1 LPISHRDALPFLKA
15 LDGHGTSGE
24 LINRDGWNSGLD
36 ATYST
41 GPAPGITVSLTNFM
55 EEKITPTWDVIGT
68 INGTNPD
75 ETIVI
80 GNHRDAWIVG
90 GAADPNSGSAIL
102 IELTKA
108 FGKLLESG
116 WKPRRNMY
124 VYRYPFFRT
133 TEGSS

>member
-1 LPISHRDALPFLKA
+1 LPFPKA

-24 LINRDGWNSGLD
+24 LINRDGWSGGLD

-55 EEKITPTWDVIGT
+55 EENITPIWDVIGT
-68 INGTNPD
+68 INGMNPD

-108 FGKLLESG
+108 FGKLSKSG

-124 VYRYPFFRT
+124 VHENPFFRT